1 MLAEGSP
8 STMPSMQERP
18 LRPEEKLRLALD
30 MFASGV
36 ELMRQKLR
44 REHPGLPASELERL
58 VAQWV
63 STRPG
68 AEHGDAVG
76 RRREPREPAA

>member
-1 MLAEGSP
+1 MS
-8 STMPSMQERP
+8 ERP

-30 MFASGV
+30 MFGSGV

-44 REHPGLPASELERL
+44 REHPELASPDIERL
-58 VAQWV
+58 LAQWV

-76 RRREPREPAA
+76 RPRKLEGPAA

>member
-1 MLAEGSP
+1 
-8 STMPSMQERP
+8 MPERP

-30 MFASGV
+30 LFGSGV

-44 REHPGLPASELERL
+44 REHPDLAPPAIERL
-58 VAQWV
+58 LAEWV

-68 AEHGDAVG
+68 AEQGDAVG
-76 RRREPREPAA
+76 RPRKPQEPAA